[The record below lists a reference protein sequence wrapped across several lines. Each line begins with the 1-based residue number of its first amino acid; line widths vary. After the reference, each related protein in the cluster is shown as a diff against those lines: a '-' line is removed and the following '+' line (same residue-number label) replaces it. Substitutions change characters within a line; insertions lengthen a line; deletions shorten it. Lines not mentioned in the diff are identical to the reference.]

1 MSSYPKAFSYYLS
14 RLDNF
19 SRQKI
24 KIMPLANVDFS
35 ANDQIAIDL
44 PQGLVD
50 LTTFTLQGYATTNAG
65 ATHGI
70 YLPFAEGL
78 IDSVSV
84 EIGGQSV
91 QGGFTNYAELFK
103 VFRDYQFED
112 KKNFRRILQLEGLQD
127 GTLSDT
133 ATTAN
138 VPFAIYNW
146 LGFLGSVPVLDTTL
160 MPPVRIYIRLAPTAV
175 LTKSASGNANVPSY
189 RLSNVRANVDLLDIA
204 DGVYYSM
211 IQQRLAQAP
220 LEVPFT
226 TYQTVTGGLGTAAQS
241 LRWSTSA
248 DCLEAVI
255 ATFKGQTANGFGA
268 NTITKYSNYF
278 NRVGTNVDTS
288 VFRVNGIPYPSI
300 ACENAIGDV
309 FVDTAHTLG
318 ASQDTLGS
326 TDAAMNS
333 FVNWRDNFW
342 VHAHSFT
349 YPDAEDS
356 HRLVGLS
363 GRNAALLGTWETT
376 GSATNITPLMWLKFK
391 SILRI
396 GSGRFCETIL

>member
-50 LTTFTLQGYATTNAG
+50 LTTFSLQGYATTNAG
-65 ATHGI
+65 ASHGI

-127 GTLSDT
+127 TLSDT
-133 ATTAN
+133 GATAN

-175 LTKSASGNANVPSY
+175 LTRSGAGNVNVPSY
-189 RLSNVRANVDLLDIA
+189 RLSNVRANVDLLDIS
-204 DGVYYSM
+204 DGLYYSM

-226 TYQTVTGGLGTAAQS
+226 TYQTVTGSLGTAAQS

-268 NTITKYSNYF
+268 NGTTKYSNYF

-300 ACENAIGDV
+300 PCENAIGDV

-333 FVNWRDNFW
+333 FANWRDHFW

-376 GSATNITPLMWLKFK
+376 GSATNVTPLMWLKFK
-391 SILRI
+391 SILRV
-396 GSGRFCETIL
+396 GSGRFVETVL